1 MTSGALIGWLSAA
14 LWIILITLEERSLRR
29 EMESIS
35 RRIDRLEAIVAEGE
49 EWKSRSD
56 DD

>member
-35 RRIDRLEAIVAEGE
+35 RRIDWLEAIVVEGE
-49 EWKSRSD
+49 EWKSRGD